1 MGSRRA
7 AAVSVHKRH
16 ERWRFIPA
24 SSTAADQYSSPCRTT
39 TESRHARYVP
49 RRVENDVCLWTQA
62 RFLGM
67 DRLQG
72 AVPPGH
78 QRCRRFAQATRKR
91 SKASLARNLS
101 QFSATGSPISK
112 TVSTA
117 TDTSPGM
124 LLQPSRRGELVPETL
139 PHCSE
144 PHNKGQ
150 QDGWPKVNKG
160 VIMASDSERAESF
173 A

>member
-1 MGSRRA
+1 MFLAGWKMMF
-7 AAVSVHKRH
+7 VCGHKRVFSG
-16 ERWRFIPA
+16 WIAFKVL
-24 SSTAADQYSSPCRTT
+24 SP
-39 TESRHARYVP
+39 
-49 RRVENDVCLWTQA
+49 
-62 RFLGM
+62 
-67 DRLQG
+67 
-72 AVPPGH
+72 
-78 QRCRRFAQATRKR
+78 QATRDVGALRKR
-91 SKASLARNLS
+91 LGNARKHPSRAISLNSLL
-101 QFSATGSPISK
+101 QDLPISK